1 MCQARRTP
9 KAISDPTLGF
19 LIIGYNG
26 ITTFTSQRQLPD
38 GLPSWRR
45 QPVPGG
51 QRTVRFSFLVLKN
64 LSEVSWPEALWG
76 GIKPVNHSKPVL
88 HWIKPSHWINDAEH
102 QHSLGACWRKEIGW
116 PQHVLPPH
124 WASSGKFV
132 ARAALQPNQAGHYT
146 RPKTRPLKFTFAS
159 VDLLF
164 ALLNMLSNFLLS
176 LDTKTAK
183 LVCCL
188 VFINLQVSCPQE
200 TRQVPNYV
208 FHQSELHRLHR
219 AEGNIVHT
227 MVHWAHQNKIRQTWT
242 EDLVWCLW
250 SPIKVHCSYCPWS
263 SKWP

>member
-1 MCQARRTP
+1 MWIYVVYSRGPKTLHSGTP
-9 KAISDPTLGF
+9 KM
-19 LIIGYNG
+19 YV
-26 ITTFTSQRQLPD
+26 TFFTPWEGVRW
-38 GLPSWRR
+38 SWCCKENLKSN
-45 QPVPGG
+45 
-51 QRTVRFSFLVLKN
+51 SF
-64 LSEVSWPEALWG
+64 
-76 GIKPVNHSKPVL
+76 
-88 HWIKPSHWINDAEH
+88 
-102 QHSLGACWRKEIGW
+102 QTGW

-124 WASSGKFV
+124 WASSKNVV

-146 RPKTRPLKFTFAS
+146 RPKTRPLKFTFGS

-164 ALLNMLSNFLLS
+164 ALLNMLSQFLLS
-176 LDTKTAK
+176 LDTKIAE

-200 TRQVPNYV
+200 ARQVPNYV
-208 FHQSELHRLHR
+208 FHQSELHRLQR

-227 MVHWAHQNKIRQTWT
+227 MVHWAHQNKTRQTWT